1 MRVIRINTT
10 AWIEEDFYLVT
21 TLDDD
26 QIAEV
31 IQPIVNAERDGEEDY
46 YDNDMLLQALKDR
59 FPLEYTDMYTEFDK
73 LTF

>member
-10 AWIEEDFYLVT
+10 AWIDEDFYLLT

-31 IQPIVNAERDGEEDY
+31 IQPIVNAERDGEKY
-46 YDNDMLLQALKDR
+46 YDNDVILQALKDR
-59 FPLEYTDMYTEFDK
+59 FPLEYADMYTEFDK
-73 LTF
+73 LIF

>member
-10 AWIEEDFYLVT
+10 AWSKEDFYLVT

-26 QIAEV
+26 QIAEI
-31 IQPIVNAERDGEEDY
+31 IQPIVNAERDGEDDY
-46 YDNDMLLQALKDR
+46 YDNDTLFQALKDE
-59 FPLEYTDMYTEFDK
+59 FPNKVIYMYQEFDK

>member
-10 AWIEEDFYLVT
+10 AFNEEDFYLLT
-21 TLDDD
+21 TLNDD

-31 IQPIVNAERDGEEDY
+31 IQPIVNAERDGEGDY
-46 YDNDMLLQALKDR
+46 YDNDMILQALKDR
-59 FPLEYTDMYTEFDK
+59 FPLEYTDMYQEFDK

>member
-10 AWIEEDFYLVT
+10 AWIDEDFYLLT

-31 IQPIVNAERDGEEDY
+31 IQPIVNAERDGYEE
-46 YDNDMLLQALKDR
+46 YDNDSLLQALRDR
-59 FPLEYTDMYTEFDK
+59 FPMEYVDMYQEFDK
-73 LTF
+73 LKF

>member
-10 AWIEEDFYLVT
+10 AFKEEDFYLLT
-21 TLDDD
+21 TLNDD

-31 IQPIVNAERDGEEDY
+31 IQPIVNAERDGYEEYTNED
-46 YDNDMLLQALKDR
+46 LFRALMDR
-59 FPLEYTDMYTEFDK
+59 FPNDKIDMFNEFDE

>member
-10 AWIEEDFYLVT
+10 AWIDEDFYLLT

-31 IQPIVNAERDGEEDY
+31 IQPIVNAERD
-46 YDNDMLLQALKDR
+46 
-59 FPLEYTDMYTEFDK
+59 
-73 LTF
+73 

>member
-10 AWIEEDFYLVT
+10 AWSDEDFFLVT

-31 IQPIVNAERDGEEDY
+31 IQPIVNLERDGYEQ
-46 YDNDMLLQALKDR
+46 YDNDILVQALKDR
-59 FPLEYTDMYTEFDK
+59 FPLEYIDHYTEFDK
-73 LTF
+73 LKF

>member
-10 AWIEEDFYLVT
+10 AWSEEDFYLVT

-31 IQPIVNAERDGEEDY
+31 IQPIVNEERDGEEY
-46 YDNDMLLQALKDR
+46 YDNDVILQALKDR
-59 FPLEYTDMYTEFDK
+59 FPLEYADMYTEFDK